1 VSSHE
6 EKGREGSN
14 EEMRVSGQVTQGEG
28 TRVKLSLFRHSGD
41 DLVPENALEVLEPSD
56 AFDPL
61 IRSGDWQT
69 ILAHFWP
76 ARLDHRR
83 YASETR
89 LFETEPGVRI
99 VAHCDR
105 TTDFRSNG
113 TVLIIHG
120 LEGSSAS
127 PYVVRM
133 AARALD
139 AGFQVV
145 RMNVR
150 NCGGTEHLGPTLYHS
165 GLTTDLRSVAEQLWQ
180 IPLYIV
186 GFSMGGNMALKL
198 AGEWSAG
205 FPPQVK
211 AICAV
216 SPPVDLGAC
225 ALRIAEPRNHVYE
238 SRFLRHLRQTLTR
251 KKAVMAVDYSLEPFS
266 RIRSLIDF
274 DNAYTAPAFGFC
286 DAFDYYAHA
295 SSKGHLRNIRLP
307 ALVIQAQDDPFI
319 PFAIFNSAVFRENPS
334 LSLLT
339 PRSGG
344 HVAFIS
350 RRQPRFWAQEQA
362 LRFFEWVRGRMA
374 VTTEVDQAAGA
385 RRTD

>member
-1 VSSHE
+1 
-6 EKGREGSN
+6 
-14 EEMRVSGQVTQGEG
+14 VTPPLYRQS
-28 TRVKLSLFRHSGD
+28 RD
-41 DLVPENALEVLEPSD
+41 EVLRANTLEAFEPSQ

-69 ILAHFWP
+69 ILAHLWP
-76 ARLDHRR
+76 AHVNHKH
-83 YASETR
+83 YPCKTR

-99 VAHCDR
+99 VAHCHQAPEVR
-105 TTDFRSNG
+105 STD

-120 LEGSSAS
+120 LEGSSTS

-133 AARALD
+133 AAGALR

-165 GLTTDLRSVAEQLWQ
+165 GLTTDLRSVAEQLGQ
-180 IPLYIV
+180 VPLYIV

-198 AGEWSAG
+198 AGEWGAR
-205 FPPQVK
+205 FPTHVM
-211 AICAV
+211 AVCAV

-238 SRFLRHLRQTLTR
+238 LRFLRHLRQTLTR
-251 KKAVMAVDYSLEPFS
+251 KKAAMAVEYSLEPFS
-266 RIRSLIDF
+266 RIRTLIDF
-274 DNAYTAPAFGFC
+274 DNVYTAPAFGFT

-295 SSKGHLRNIRLP
+295 SSNCHLRNIRLP

-319 PFAIFNSAVFRENPS
+319 PFAIFDNVAFRENPS
-334 LSLLT
+334 LFLLT
-339 PRSGG
+339 PRFGG
-344 HVAFIS
+344 HVAFLS
-350 RRQPRFWAQEQA
+350 RKQPRFWAQEQA
-362 LRFFEWVRGRMA
+362 LRFFEWVRRRGR
-374 VTTEVDQAAGA
+374 Q
-385 RRTD
+385 RR